1 MFEIGYCGI
10 FIVCGW
16 SVLVDLLGKPYRC
29 IYVPMGGG
37 SFDCATPS
45 MTQGS
50 QSLPSIHAVVLYNKS
65 QRYWRLI
72 LTFRPVGVVSL
83 IKVLLLEQAFACLF
97 PVAESITWRSTS
109 NCEMNAGGKYLEL
122 TRGNTEIV
130 LETLL
135 TTIQIIEGFLGFL
148 SCTVV
153 DGVITETNLDRL
165 NR

>member
-1 MFEIGYCGI
+1 MP
-10 FIVCGW
+10 
-16 SVLVDLLGKPYRC
+16 D
-29 IYVPMGGG
+29 
-37 SFDCATPS
+37 
-45 MTQGS
+45 
-50 QSLPSIHAVVLYNKS
+50 
-65 QRYWRLI
+65 
-72 LTFRPVGVVSL
+72 
-83 IKVLLLEQAFACLF
+83 CLF
-97 PVAESITWRSTS
+97 PVAESITWRSTG